1 MFDLSSWLPMLQDTQ
16 NPAPIVEAQQ
26 QQQLLQQL
34 QNMIAAG
41 QMPDTTAKAMQLAA
55 SGQGPESLYEFFG
68 GPSLMTTTPETA
80 SLPPATTP
88 GARVQESML
97 RDPAQMDF
105 SGMLY
110 GNAAG
115 YKPGPMLPKAEPSPW
130 VKVSDADQQKL
141 VEKKPGLTAEQL
153 AALAGM
159 QPKYQEPKFADIR
172 SGPASQ
178 VKFDPLAVQ
187 QRPRPSLYDIL
198 RGMR

>member
-1 MFDLSSWLPMLQDTQ
+1 MFDLFSWLPMLQDTQ

-26 QQQLLQQL
+26 QLLQQL
-34 QNMIAAG
+34 QNMMAAG

-68 GPSLMTTTPETA
+68 PGLTTTPQA
-80 SLPPATTP
+80 AQLPPATTP

-110 GNAAG
+110 GAG
-115 YKPGPMLPKAEPSPW
+115 AESYKPGPMLPKPQPSPW

-172 SGPASQ
+172 GGSAGQ

-187 QRPRPSLYDIL
+187 QRQRPSLYDIL